1 MISIVVPCY
10 NEESIIQDFIVEIK
24 KNIVLSS
31 YNFEII
37 FIDNNS
43 SDSTL
48 HILERKIEDLTHSK
62 VICLTNYFG
71 KESAILAGLDVAK
84 GDAVIIMDPDLE
96 DPPELI
102 SDLIK
107 FWKEG
112 FDVVY
117 AIRKSENISL
127 SKKIIKKIFFFIF
140 SIFLKKNNYIPENTG
155 EFRILDRK
163 EVDHIINMRERTR
176 FLRGLVSFV
185 GLNQKGIPFDRPFR
199 KKGKSKSNLSFLID
213 YGMDAMISSTSM
225 PASLI
230 TRFGIFLLV
239 IIILI
244 FIFVLANKFLS
255 NPYQGFSFTILL
267 ILLLFSMNTIMI
279 GILGEYVV
287 RIYNEVKK
295 RPNYIVRKI
304 IDNNR
309 L

>member
-1 MISIVVPCY
+1 
-10 NEESIIQDFIVEIK
+10 
-24 KNIVLSS
+24 
-31 YNFEII
+31 
-37 FIDNNS
+37 
-43 SDSTL
+43 
-48 HILERKIEDLTHSK
+48 
-62 VICLTNYFG
+62 
-71 KESAILAGLDVAK
+71 
-84 GDAVIIMDPDLE
+84 
-96 DPPELI
+96 
-102 SDLIK
+102 
-107 FWKEG
+107 
-112 FDVVY
+112 
-117 AIRKSENISL
+117 
-127 SKKIIKKIFFFIF
+127 
-140 SIFLKKNNYIPENTG
+140 
-155 EFRILDRK
+155 
-163 EVDHIINMRERTR
+163 MRERTR

-230 TRFGIFLLV
+230 TRFGIFLLLL
-239 IIILI
+239 IIFI

-304 IDNNR
+304 IDNNK